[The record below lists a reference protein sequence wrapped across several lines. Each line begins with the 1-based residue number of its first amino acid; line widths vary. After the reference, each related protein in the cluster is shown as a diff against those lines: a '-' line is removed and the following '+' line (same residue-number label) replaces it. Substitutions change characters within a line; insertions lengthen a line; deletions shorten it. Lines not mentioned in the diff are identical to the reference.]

1 MPNRKIANINP
12 FPFNLAMPYPIEI
25 NTVSKDINMNLP
37 RDRSNSSSYNLS
49 RDLLTHPNFSSIL
62 YIDRIEAQ
70 NDNSL

>member
-1 MPNRKIANINP
+1 MNINS
-12 FPFNLAMPYPIEI
+12 FTYNLAISYSKESNI
-25 NTVSKDINMNLP
+25 VSKDINMNLP

-49 RDLLTHPNFSSIL
+49 RELLTHPNFSSIL